1 MHKSQQPFVK
11 SIGHIHF
18 RTIDTTRYELWR
30 NETTGEIWYHY
41 PTTGSSQTFH
51 IHLPPEMFV
60 EPTGWAALMRKRKQP
75 NPGPNMDPIMVVV
88 STAFTFQQHAE
99 EIRACI
105 STNRPYPLKYVVKR
119 GADVPVFVE
128 NTDHTT
134 IEIPPEYITSVL
146 KKQEEVE
153 RLLAS

>member
-1 MHKSQQPFVK
+1 MSK
-11 SIGHIHF
+11 SIGHLHF

-30 NETTGEIWYHY
+30 NEKTGEIWYHY
-41 PTTGSSQTFH
+41 PTTGSSQTFR

-60 EPTGWAALMRKRKQP
+60 EPTGWAALMRKRNQP
-75 NPGPNMDPIMVVV
+75 NTEPTLDPIMVVV

-105 STNRPYPLKYVVKR
+105 STGRPYPPKYIVKR
-119 GADVPVFVE
+119 GTDAPIFVE
-128 NTDHTT
+128 NVENTT
-134 IEIPPEYITSVL
+134 IEIPSEYTAAVI